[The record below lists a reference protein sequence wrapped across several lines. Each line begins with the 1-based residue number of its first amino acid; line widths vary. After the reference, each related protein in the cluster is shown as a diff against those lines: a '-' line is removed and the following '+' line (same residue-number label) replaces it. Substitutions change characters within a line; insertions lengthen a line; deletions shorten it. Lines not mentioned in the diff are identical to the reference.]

1 MNKNRISGNYASATA
16 VATAEMDFDMLK
28 RNDVGTYL
36 IVYLSIEMV
45 TSCFLPVVV
54 NHVYESCVGSF
65 LCCMMLRQEKQQK

>member
-1 MNKNRISGNYASATA
+1 
-16 VATAEMDFDMLK
+16 MLK
-28 RNDVGTYL
+28 RYDVGTYL

-54 NHVYESCVGSF
+54 NHVYGSCVGSF

>member
-1 MNKNRISGNYASATA
+1 
-16 VATAEMDFDMLK
+16 MLK

-45 TSCFLPVVV
+45 TSCFLPVVL
-54 NHVYESCVGSF
+54 NHVYGSCVGSF